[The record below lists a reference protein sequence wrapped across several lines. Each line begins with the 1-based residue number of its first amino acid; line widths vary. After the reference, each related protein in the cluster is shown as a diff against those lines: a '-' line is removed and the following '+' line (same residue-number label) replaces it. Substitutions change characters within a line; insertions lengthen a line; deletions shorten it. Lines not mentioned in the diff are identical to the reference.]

1 MSAIARGMGGS
12 WIGYV
17 FAIAGCGA
25 FAALVAA
32 CTVAL
37 YAYARVRRARDPAI
51 RVTSVS
57 TPRSE

>member
-1 MSAIARGMGGS
+1 MGGS